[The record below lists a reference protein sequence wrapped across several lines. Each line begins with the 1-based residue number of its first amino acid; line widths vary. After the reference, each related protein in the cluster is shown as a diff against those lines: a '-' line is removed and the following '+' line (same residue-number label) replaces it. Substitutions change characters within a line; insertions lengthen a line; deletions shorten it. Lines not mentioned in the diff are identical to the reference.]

1 MNVHPIRNE
10 RDYEQVLEDIE
21 ELWGSPIGSENGDLL
36 DILIALVEN
45 YESKH
50 YPVFPPDPIEAIKF
64 RMEQMSLSRK
74 DLEPYIGS
82 RGRVAEIFSRK
93 RPLTL
98 PMIRKLHSQLQIPL
112 ESLIHEQRSVHG

>member
-10 RDYEQVLEDIE
+10 RDYEQALEDIE

-36 DILIALVEN
+36 DILIVLVEN

-112 ESLIHEQRSVHG
+112 ESLIHEPKSAHG